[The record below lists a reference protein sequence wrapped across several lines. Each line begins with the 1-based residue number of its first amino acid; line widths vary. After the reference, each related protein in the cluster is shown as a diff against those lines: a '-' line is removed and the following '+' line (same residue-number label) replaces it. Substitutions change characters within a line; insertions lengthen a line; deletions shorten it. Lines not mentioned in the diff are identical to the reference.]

1 MTLFSYIMIKPVF
14 TVLAAM
20 ALLSVTVIDSV
31 VGQANPYFNQ
41 RDDKYRLL
49 GLKRAK
55 EAYEFSKKEFERQ
68 QDLYK
73 KGLLSQAE
81 LDRSKVSYSDA
92 EVNYQQSL
100 LAVLFETQFISVE
113 KAVKYQ
119 TRDGKKHVR
128 LTLINTS
135 GGNAEFQKLV
145 KMEDQLFRSLQPD
158 VIPNVYV
165 SIANTENSIISQPYE
180 AKIDELRF
188 GSPKELDFVLLQDL
202 DAVVVNL
209 IYGNG
214 SSRTMKIFLQKDASQ
229 NRVIVQSQQFSQ
241 EAELGKTATFDLTL
255 ELFSGTTNTFALE
268 VVNLPQQLNR
278 YFKDPQ
284 TQARLSQFKFLENA
298 NTRRAALDVSLPD
311 RPTAEIQMDKPLP
324 FYVLVIPRDRL
335 DEFKLVGSRQWTQ
348 DEIEKLQIGFVK
360 LELVPRGKGRLLVR
374 AQQLF
379 HSIKPSGTVQLSVDI
394 VNEGTRRL
402 DNLKIEADVPL
413 NWIKTINPMVVPSLD
428 ISEEKRITLEF
439 TPPKSIA
446 AGRYEIRLRT
456 SALSDNQ
463 PINGEDKTITA
474 EIQSEASVAGTIIIV
489 LLILGVVA
497 GIVWYGIKLSKK

>member
-1 MTLFSYIMIKPVF
+1 MKLLLFICII
-14 TVLAAM
+14 
-20 ALLSVTVIDSV
+20 LLTIPEQS
-31 VGQANPYFNQ
+31 GAQANPYFNQ

-55 EAYEFSKKEFERQ
+55 EAFEFSRKEFERQ
-68 QDLYK
+68 QDLHK

-81 LDRSKVSYSDA
+81 LDRAKVSYSDA

-128 LTLINTS
+128 ITLINTS
-135 GGNAEFQKLV
+135 GGNAEFQKLI

-158 VIPNVYV
+158 VIPNIYV
-165 SIANTENSIISQPYE
+165 SIANTDNSIISQPYE

-188 GSPKELDFVLLQDL
+188 GHPRELDFILLQDL

-241 EAELGKTATFDLTL
+241 EAELGKTATYDLTL

-298 NTRRAALDVSLPD
+298 NTRKAVLNVSLPD
-311 RPTAEIQMDKPLP
+311 RPTAEIQMDKPMP
-324 FYVLVIPRDRL
+324 FFVLVIPRDRM
-335 DEFKLVGSRQWTQ
+335 DEFKNVSARQWSQ
-348 DEIEKLQIGFVK
+348 EEIEKLQIGFVK

-379 HSIKPSGTVQLSVDI
+379 HSIKPDGTVKLSVEL

-402 DNLKIEADVPL
+402 DNVKIEADVPL
-413 NWIKTINPMVVPSLD
+413 NWTKRIDPMVIPSLD

-439 TPPKSIA
+439 TPPSSIA
-446 AGRYEIRLRT
+446 TGRYEVRLRT
-456 SALSDNQ
+456 TALSDNQ
-463 PINGEDKTITA
+463 PVNGEDKTITA
-474 EIQSEASVAGTIIIV
+474 EVQASTNIIGTIIVV
-489 LLILGVVA
+489 LLILGVV
-497 GIVWYGIKLSKK
+497 GGVVWYGIKLSRR

>member
-1 MTLFSYIMIKPVF
+1 MNFLKYIFLFLITISTLSERSI
-14 TVLAAM
+14 A
-20 ALLSVTVIDSV
+20 
-31 VGQANPYFNQ
+31 QANPYFNQ

-55 EAYEFSKKEFERQ
+55 EAYEFSRKEFERQ
-68 QDLYK
+68 QDLHK

-81 LDRSKVSYSDA
+81 LDRAKVSYSDA

-113 KAVKYQ
+113 KAIKYQ

-128 LTLINTS
+128 ITLINTS
-135 GGNAEFQKLV
+135 GGNAEFQKLI

-158 VIPNVYV
+158 VIPNIYV
-165 SIANTENSIISQPYE
+165 SIANTDNSIISQPYE

-188 GSPKELDFVLLQDL
+188 GHPKELDFILLQDL

-229 NRVIVQSQQFSQ
+229 NKVIVQSQQFSQ
-241 EAELGKTATFDLTL
+241 EAELGKTATYDLTL

-298 NTRRAALDVSLPD
+298 NTRRAVLDVSLPD
-311 RPTAEIQMDKPLP
+311 RPTNEIQMDKPMP
-324 FYVLVIPRDRL
+324 FFVLVIPRDRL
-335 DEFKLVGSRQWTQ
+335 EEFKNVGSKIWTLE
-348 DEIEKLQIGFVK
+348 EIEKLQIGFVK

-379 HSIKPSGTVQLSVDI
+379 HSIKSDGTVQLNI
-394 VNEGTRRL
+394 ELVNEGTRRL
-402 DNLKIEADVPL
+402 DNVKIEADVPL
-413 NWIKTINPMVVPSLD
+413 NWTKKIDPMVIQSLD
-428 ISEEKRITLEF
+428 ISEEKRISLEF
-439 TPPKSIA
+439 TPPDGIA
-446 AGRYEIRLRT
+446 TGRYEIRLRT
-456 SALSDNQ
+456 TALSDNQ
-463 PINGEDKTITA
+463 PLNGEDKTITA
-474 EIQSEASVAGTIIIV
+474 EIQSETNVFGTIIIV
-489 LLILGVVA
+489 LMILGVVL
-497 GIVWYGIKLSKK
+497 GIVWYGIKLSKR

>member
-1 MTLFSYIMIKPVF
+1 MKETMKFYVYCFAIL
-14 TVLAAM
+14 L
-20 ALLSVTVIDSV
+20 LLSGAAAELSA
-31 VGQANPYFNQ
+31 QANPYFNQ

-55 EAYEFSKKEFERQ
+55 EAYEFSKKEFDRQ

-81 LDRSKVSYSDA
+81 LDRAKVSFSDA

-158 VIPNVYV
+158 VIPNIYV
-165 SIANTENSIISQPYE
+165 SIANTDNSIISQPYE

-188 GSPKELDFVLLQDL
+188 GKPQELDFVLLQDL

-229 NRVIVQSQQFSQ
+229 NKVIVQSQQFSQ
-241 EAELGKTATFDLTL
+241 EAELGKTATYDLTL

-311 RPTAEIQMDKPLP
+311 RPTGEIPMDKPIP
-324 FYVLVIPRDRL
+324 FFVLVIPRDRL
-335 DEFKLVGSRQWTQ
+335 EEFKNAGARNWTLE
-348 DEIEKLQIGFVK
+348 EIEKLQIGFVK

-379 HSIKPSGTVQLSVDI
+379 HSIKPDGTVQLNI
-394 VNEGTRRL
+394 ELVNEGTRRL
-402 DNLKIEADVPL
+402 DNVKIEADVPL
-413 NWIKTINPMVVPSLD
+413 NWTKKIDPMVISSLD
-428 ISEEKRITLEF
+428 ISEEKRVQLEF
-439 TPPKSIA
+439 TPPDGIA
-446 AGRYEIRLRT
+446 TGRYEIRLRT
-456 SALSDNQ
+456 TALSDNQ
-463 PINGEDKTITA
+463 PVNGEDKTITA
-474 EIQSEASVAGTIIIV
+474 EVQAEANVFGTIVIV
-489 LLILGVVA
+489 LLILGVVL
-497 GIVWYGIKLSKK
+497 GIVWYGMRLSKK

>member
-1 MTLFSYIMIKPVF
+1 MRIMI
-14 TVLAAM
+14 
-20 ALLSVTVIDSV
+20 LSVIILFLLPYLSE
-31 VGQANPYFNQ
+31 GQGNPYFNQ

-55 EAYEFSKKEFERQ
+55 EAFEFSRKEFERQ
-68 QDLYK
+68 QDLHR

-81 LDRSKVSYSDA
+81 LDRSRVSFSDA

-113 KAVKYQ
+113 RAVKYQ
-119 TRDGKKHVR
+119 ARDGKKHVR

-145 KMEDQLFRSLQPD
+145 GMEDQLFRSLQPD
-158 VIPNVYV
+158 IIPNIYV

-188 GSPKELDFVLLQDL
+188 GHPKELDFVLLQDL

-214 SSRTMKIFLQKDASQ
+214 SSRAMKIFLQKDATQ

-311 RPTAEIQMDKPLP
+311 RPSSDIRMDIPIP
-324 FYVLVIPRDRL
+324 FFVLVIPRDRM
-335 DEFKLVGSRQWTQ
+335 DEFRNAGSRQWTME
-348 DEIEKLQIGFVK
+348 EIEKLQIGYVK

-374 AQQLF
+374 AQQLY
-379 HSIKPSGTVQLSVDI
+379 HSIGADGVVRLPVEL

-402 DNLKIEADVPL
+402 DNVKVEADVPL
-413 NWIKTINPMVVPSLD
+413 NWTKKVDPMVIPSLD
-428 ISEEKRITLEF
+428 ISEERRIMLEF
-439 TPPKSIA
+439 TPPPGIA
-446 AGRYEIRLRT
+446 PGRYEIRLRT
-456 SALSDNQ
+456 TALSDNQ
-463 PINGEDKTITA
+463 PVNGEDKTITA
-474 EIQSEASVAGTIIIV
+474 EVQAQTNVLGTMIVV
-489 LLILGVVA
+489 LLILGTIG
-497 GIVWYGIKLSKK
+497 GIVWYGVKISRR

>member
-1 MTLFSYIMIKPVF
+1 MSNLKYIFLFFLFIFTPTLQSY
-14 TVLAAM
+14 A
-20 ALLSVTVIDSV
+20 
-31 VGQANPYFNQ
+31 QANPYFNQ

-55 EAYEFSKKEFERQ
+55 EAYEFSKKEYERQ
-68 QDLYK
+68 QDLFK

-81 LDRSKVSYSDA
+81 LDRSRVSFSDA

-119 TRDGKKHVR
+119 KSDGKKHVR

-165 SIANTENSIISQPYE
+165 SIANTDNSIISQPYE

-188 GSPKELDFVLLQDL
+188 GHPKDLDFILLQDL
-202 DAVVVNL
+202 DAVVVNV

-229 NRVIVQSQQFSQ
+229 NKVIVQSQQFSQ
-241 EAELGKTATFDLTL
+241 EAELGKTATYDLTL
-255 ELFSGTTNTFALE
+255 ELYSGTSNTFALE

-284 TQARLSQFKFLENA
+284 TAARLSQFKFLENS
-298 NTRRAALDVSLPD
+298 NTRKAALDVSLPD
-311 RPTAEIQMDKPLP
+311 RPTEEIQMDKPIP
-324 FYVLVIPRDRL
+324 FYVLVIPRDRQN
-335 DEFKLVGSRQWTQ
+335 EFKNVTSRTWTQ
-348 DEIEKLQIGFVK
+348 DEIEKLQIGYVK

-379 HSIKPSGTVQLSVDI
+379 HSIKADGKVQLSI
-394 VNEGTRRL
+394 ELINEGTRRL
-402 DNLKIEADVPL
+402 DNVKIEADVPL
-413 NWIKTINPMVVPSLD
+413 NWTKKIDPMVIQSLD

-439 TPPKSIA
+439 TPPLDIA
-446 AGRYEIRLRT
+446 TGRYEIRLRT
-456 SALSDNQ
+456 TALSDNQ
-463 PINGEDKTITA
+463 PLNGEDKTITA
-474 EIQSEASVAGTIIIV
+474 EIQSETNVFGTIIVV
-489 LLILGVVA
+489 LLILGVVV
-497 GIVWYGIKLSKK
+497 GIVWYGIKLSKR

>member
-1 MTLFSYIMIKPVF
+1 MRIMIF
-14 TVLAAM
+14 CFI
-20 ALLSVTVIDSV
+20 ALFLLPDFSA
-31 VGQANPYFNQ
+31 GQGNPYFNQ

-55 EAYEFSKKEFERQ
+55 EAFEFSRKEFERQ
-68 QDLYK
+68 QDLHK

-81 LDRSKVSYSDA
+81 LDRSRVSFSDA

-113 KAVKYQ
+113 RAVKYQ
-119 TRDGKKHVR
+119 SRDGKKHVR

-145 KMEDQLFRSLQPD
+145 GMEDQLFRSLQPD
-158 VIPNVYV
+158 IIPNIYV
-165 SIANTENSIISQPYE
+165 SIANTDNSIISQPYE

-188 GSPKELDFVLLQDL
+188 GHPKDLDFVLLQDL

-214 SSRTMKIFLQKDASQ
+214 SSRTMKIFLQKDATQ

-311 RPTAEIQMDKPLP
+311 RPSSEIRMDAPIP
-324 FYVLVIPRDRL
+324 FFVLVIPRDRME
-335 DEFKLVGSRQWTQ
+335 EFRTAGARVWTQ
-348 DEIEKLQIGFVK
+348 QEIERLQIGYVK

-374 AQQLF
+374 AQQLY
-379 HSIKPSGTVQLSVDI
+379 HAIGADGTVRLSVEL

-402 DNLKIEADVPL
+402 DNVKVEADVPL
-413 NWIKTINPMVVPSLD
+413 NWTKRIDPTVIQSLD
-428 ISEEKRITLEF
+428 ISEEKRISLEF
-439 TPPKSIA
+439 TPPAGIPP
-446 AGRYEIRLRT
+446 GRYEIRLRT
-456 SALSDNQ
+456 TALSDNQ
-463 PINGEDKTITA
+463 PVNGEDKTITA
-474 EIQSEASVAGTIIIV
+474 EVEASTNAFGTIIVV
-489 LLILGVVA
+489 LLILGTIG
-497 GIVWYGIKLSKK
+497 GIVWYGIKVSRR